1 MYTEGISY
9 FYLDLHYAIIFS
21 LHAVLQLNLTEWIFG
36 RIEVVPSSMIVLD
49 KSNCTSPIIVPIFP
63 TPSPPIPPPANMPQ
77 SCHDFFEII
86 SNAASKPFICAPM
99 DKCERGITCQLDILD
114 TYYLVNISLTISND
128 VIFTVGDGPAD
139 RLISNTTKQST
150 SVSLPKPEEGSII
163 FELSIL
169 GGKQPT
175 AGIKV
180 HSQ

>member
-1 MYTEGISY
+1 
-9 FYLDLHYAIIFS
+9 
-21 LHAVLQLNLTEWIFG
+21 
-36 RIEVVPSSMIVLD
+36 
-49 KSNCTSPIIVPIFP
+49 
-63 TPSPPIPPPANMPQ
+63 
-77 SCHDFFEII
+77 
-86 SNAASKPFICAPM
+86 M